1 MIVKILKKSVGFP
14 AIKYN
19 MIKVARGEAE
29 ILIMANAGIL
39 NGFLDISAR
48 DIEQYFSAVSR
59 ANSISKKDQLHVV
72 FSEKG
77 ERFSKENFEVLGM
90 KWMKEMGFEKQPY
103 MIFFHKDTQNR
114 HIHIVS
120 TTIRMDG
127 SKISDE
133 FNYSKALGALNKLLG
148 LDSLEE
154 FKLKISQMMEYKYS
168 CLSDFQLLLRQN
180 GYKSFLSDGM
190 LKICRYGKVFL
201 KLKEKVVREFVL
213 TNAFD
218 KYRIAEIESL
228 ISQTSECYDKTWYP
242 IYKSN
247 KAIRNNPV
255 IAHRSELSEYLKI
268 KHNLELIYQLNKK
281 SLVSVIVIDR
291 LSKNVF
297 TSPRILSLMLANE
310 DRLISDIYWAKS
322 RYGR

>member
-133 FNYSKALGALNKLLG
+133 FDYSKALGALNKLLG

-180 GYKSFLSDGM
+180 GYKSFLSYGM

-247 KAIRNNPV
+247 KAIINNPV

-310 DRLISDIYWAKS
+310 DRLISHIYWAKS
-322 RYGR
+322 RYRR

>member
-29 ILIMANAGIL
+29 ILNMVNAGIL

-77 ERFSKENFEVLGM
+77 DRFSKENFEVLGM

-201 KLKEKVVREFVL
+201 RLKEKVVKEFVL

-242 IYKSN
+242 IYKST

>member
-1 MIVKILKKSVGFP
+1 
-14 AIKYN
+14 

-29 ILIMANAGIL
+29 ILSMANAGIL
-39 NGFLDISAR
+39 NGFLAIGAR

-72 FSEKG
+72 LSEKG
-77 ERFSKENFEVLGM
+77 EMLSKESFGVLGM
-90 KWMKEMGFEKQPY
+90 KWMNEMGFEKQPY
-103 MIFFHKDTQNR
+103 MIFFHKDSQNR

-127 SKISDE
+127 SKISDK

-154 FKLKISQMMEYKYS
+154 FKQKVSQMMEYKYS
-168 CLSDFQLLLRQN
+168 CLSDFQLLLLQN
-180 GYKSFLSDGM
+180 GYKSFLSDGI
-190 LKICRYGKVFL
+190 LKISRYGKVFL
-201 KLKEKVVREFVL
+201 RLKEEVVKELVL
-213 TNAFD
+213 TNTFD
-218 KYRIAEIESL
+218 NYRIAEIESL
-228 ISQTSECYDKTWYP
+228 ISHTSECYDKTWHP
-242 IYKSN
+242 IYRSN
-247 KAIRNNPV
+247 KAIRHNPV
-255 IAHRSELSEYLKI
+255 IGCRSELSEYLK
-268 KHNLELIYQLNKK
+268 KAYNVELIYHLNKK
-281 SLVSVIVIDR
+281 TLVSVIVIDR

-310 DRLISDIYWAKS
+310 DRSTSEIYSAKA

>member
-154 FKLKISQMMEYKYS
+154 FKLRISQMMEYKYS

-201 KLKEKVVREFVL
+201 TLKEKVVKEFVL

-268 KHNLELIYQLNKK
+268 KHNLELIYHLDKK
-281 SLVSVIVIDR
+281 SLVSVIVIDG

-297 TSPRILSLMLANE
+297 TSSRILSLMLANE

>member
-59 ANSISKKDQLHVV
+59 ANSISKNDQLHVV

-77 ERFSKENFEVLGM
+77 DRFSKENFEVLGM

-180 GYKSFLSDGM
+180 GYKCFLSDGM

-201 KLKEKVVREFVL
+201 RLKEKVVKEFML

>member
-1 MIVKILKKSVGFP
+1 MIVKILKNSRGFP

-19 MIKVARGEAE
+19 MIKVDRGEAE
-29 ILIMANAGIL
+29 ILSMANTGIL
-39 NGFLDISAR
+39 NGFLAIGAR

-59 ANSISKKDQLHVV
+59 ANSTSKKDQLHVV

-77 ERFSKENFEVLGM
+77 DRFSKEDYGVLGM

-127 SKISDE
+127 SKISDK
-133 FNYSKALGALNKLLG
+133 FNYSKASGALNKLLG

-154 FKLKISQMMEYKYS
+154 FKLKVSRMMEYKYS
-168 CLSDFQLLLRQN
+168 CLSDFQLLLRQH

-201 KLKEKVVREFVL
+201 RLKQEVVKEFVL
-213 TNAFD
+213 TNTFD
-218 KYRIAEIESL
+218 KYRISEIESL
-228 ISQTSECYDKTWYP
+228 ISHNSEFYDKTWYP

-255 IAHRSELSEYLKI
+255 IGHRSELSEYLK
-268 KHNLELIYQLNKK
+268 KNHKLELIYQLNKK
-281 SLVSVIVIDR
+281 SLVSVIVVDS
-291 LSKNVF
+291 LCKNVF

-310 DRLISDIYWAKS
+310 DRLTSDIYSAKAQY
-322 RYGR
+322 RR

>member
-19 MIKVARGEAE
+19 MTKVARGEAE
-29 ILIMANAGIL
+29 ILSMANAGIL

-77 ERFSKENFEVLGM
+77 ERFSKKNFEVLGM

-133 FNYSKALGALNKLLG
+133 FDYSKALGALNKLLG

-154 FKLKISQMMEYKYS
+154 FKLKVSRMMGYKYS
-168 CLSDFQLLLRQN
+168 CLSDFRLLLRQQ
-180 GYKSFLSDGM
+180 GYKSFLSDGI

-201 KLKEKVVREFVL
+201 RLKEEVVKEFVL

-228 ISQTSECYDKTWYP
+228 ILHTSEFSDKTWYP
-242 IYKSN
+242 IYRSN
-247 KAIRNNPV
+247 KVIRHNPV
-255 IAHRSELSEYLKI
+255 IAHRSELSEYLK
-268 KHNLELIYQLNKK
+268 KAHNVELIYNINKK
-281 SLVSVIVIDR
+281 TLVSVIVIDR

-310 DRLISDIYWAKS
+310 DRSTSEIYSAKA

>member
-29 ILIMANAGIL
+29 ILNMANAGIL

-77 ERFSKENFEVLGM
+77 DRFSKENFEVLGM

>member
-133 FNYSKALGALNKLLG
+133 FNYSKALGALNTLLG

-201 KLKEKVVREFVL
+201 RLKEKVVKEFVL

-242 IYKSN
+242 IYKST

-255 IAHRSELSEYLKI
+255 IAHRSELSEYLK
-268 KHNLELIYQLNKK
+268 KAHNVELIYNINKK
-281 SLVSVIVIDR
+281 TLVSVIVIDR

-310 DRLISDIYWAKS
+310 DRSTSEIYSAKA

>member
-1 MIVKILKKSVGFP
+1 
-14 AIKYN
+14 
-19 MIKVARGEAE
+19 
-29 ILIMANAGIL
+29 
-39 NGFLDISAR
+39 
-48 DIEQYFSAVSR
+48 
-59 ANSISKKDQLHVV
+59 
-72 FSEKG
+72 
-77 ERFSKENFEVLGM
+77 
-90 KWMKEMGFEKQPY
+90 
-103 MIFFHKDTQNR
+103 
-114 HIHIVS
+114 
-120 TTIRMDG
+120 MDG

-201 KLKEKVVREFVL
+201 RLKEKVVKEFVL

-242 IYKSN
+242 IYKST

-310 DRLISDIYWAKS
+310 DRLITDIYWAKS

>member
-29 ILIMANAGIL
+29 ILNMANAGIL

-77 ERFSKENFEVLGM
+77 DRFSKENFEVLGM

-154 FKLKISQMMEYKYS
+154 FKLKISQMMEYRYS

-201 KLKEKVVREFVL
+201 RLKEKVVKEFVL

-310 DRLISDIYWAKS
+310 DRLITDIYWAKS